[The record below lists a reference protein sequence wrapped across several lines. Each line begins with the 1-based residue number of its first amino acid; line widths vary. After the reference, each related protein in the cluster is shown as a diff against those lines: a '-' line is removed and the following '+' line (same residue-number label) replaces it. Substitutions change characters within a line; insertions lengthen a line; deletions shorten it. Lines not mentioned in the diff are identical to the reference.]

1 MFDPAVIVP
10 YLPTLIEG
18 AGITFAVSI
27 LAILLGIPCGLAL
40 CFLRQSRGRAAATA
54 AAVYISFFRGT
65 PLLVQL
71 LVFFY
76 IPPAYGIELPAY
88 LTAVAVLTMNTTA
101 FQAEIFR
108 GGLQAIP
115 RGQVEA
121 AQMLG
126 FTHGQVRRRVLVPQ
140 MLRVTLP
147 ALTNEAIDILKSSS
161 LVSVIAVSELLRR
174 GRQVAAA
181 TYHPL
186 EAYAATALMYLLLVS
201 LIAYAGRHAGRRLSL
216 SR

>member
-1 MFDPAVIVP
+1 MFDPAIVLP
-10 YLPTLIEG
+10 HLPTLIEG

-27 LAILLGIPCGLAL
+27 LAILLGLPCGLAL
-40 CFLRQSRGRAAATA
+40 CFLRQSARRPVGRAAAL
-54 AAVYISFFRGT
+54 YISFFRGT

-71 LVFFY
+71 LLFFY
-76 IPPAYGIELPAY
+76 VPPAYGVELPAY
-88 LTAVAVLTMNTTA
+88 VTAVAVLTMNTTA

-108 GGLQAIP
+108 GGLQTIP
-115 RGQVEA
+115 PGQVEA
-121 AQMLG
+121 ARMLG
-126 FTHGQVRRRVLVPQ
+126 FSWGQVRRRILVPQ

-147 ALTNEAIDILKSSS
+147 ALTNEAIDILKNSS

-186 EAYAATALMYLLLVS
+186 EAYAATGLIYLLLVCVV
-201 LIAYAGRHAGRRLSL
+201 AYAGRRASCLVGVAR
-216 SR
+216 